1 MNKKV
6 LLFLIITT
14 LFVVKLTSCN
24 NSGAGVNA
32 VSGTITG
39 EYASWSEVVII
50 HYDSLNNP
58 IGTKTVPLLDGKFTL
73 PQLQTQDLVSITEGF
88 SEINGYS
95 ISDTSA
101 YIGFDLRFYI
111 RKDDEFKEI
120 GLVGNNA
127 VIYADRDVNVT
138 NSKSDDIIEGP
149 SDAHYRYYRLITTM
163 NMREGWNIVVQSRV
177 GIEKHPFGDVFVGT
191 VLTNPLPS
199 KTDWEVK

>member
-39 EYASWSEVVII
+39 EYASLSEVVII

-58 IGTKTVPLLDGKFTL
+58 IGTKTVPLLDRKFTL

-149 SDAHYRYYRLITTM
+149 SDALYRYYRLITTM

-177 GIEKHPFGDVFVGT
+177 GIEKHPFGNVFVGT